1 MNIDTSR
8 LTYHPSAQ
16 PSQAAQNRQAQ
27 KAAEEAQRVQT
38 EQPAPSPP
46 PKEAQAK
53 APLSADKIQWDA
65 PLSKYLSQDEK
76 VMLDKMF
83 PPSGRNAGLRA
94 YSQDHQPARS
104 RMDVGKRI
112 DLTT

>member
-8 LTYHPSAQ
+8 LTYNPMAQ

-27 KAAEEAQRVQT
+27 KAADEANRIQT

-46 PKEAQAK
+46 PKEAQTK
-53 APLSADKIQWDA
+53 SPLSAQNIQWDA
-65 PLSKYLSQDEK
+65 PLSKYLSQEEK

-83 PPSGRNAGLRA
+83 PPSGRNVGIRA
-94 YSQDHQPARS
+94 YAQDHQPVRN
-104 RMDVGKRI
+104 RMEVGKRI